1 MGMSKHLQLR
11 DLQQCILA
19 ALHAVHDS
27 AGMLAD
33 TLKQTLAFY
42 PMFLLPLLH
51 PLRPCTQ
58 KASPGAGARRWC

>member
-19 ALHAVHDS
+19 ALHAVQDS
-27 AGMLAD
+27 AEMLAD

-51 PLRPCTQ
+51 PLRPAP
-58 KASPGAGARRWC
+58 KGSPRAGARRWC